1 MLIGEVSIPVVI
13 TMERRSGSRFAFTKK
28 GISMRLPLG
37 ISEAKFNEY
46 EQKLNEWVAE
56 VVKKKPTLI
65 QEYTHKT
72 YTTGQVL
79 SMSGRTYTLDIQRTD
94 TKGSSAA
101 LKQGTIYIKIS
112 AQYADEEYN
121 KALKTLLSRVIGADF
136 LPEITQ
142 RVRDW
147 NDKTFRKNINSV
159 NLKYNHSNWG
169 SCSSASN
176 INLST
181 RLLFTPPEIQ
191 DYVILHEL
199 AHLIEMNHSPR
210 FWALVQTYMPDYK
223 LRRKWLRRHQS
234 RCNF

>member
-1 MLIGEVSIPVVI
+1 MLIGEISIPVVI

-37 ISEAKFNEY
+37 ISEAKFNDY
-46 EQKLNEWVAE
+46 EKKLNEWVAE
-56 VVKKKPTLI
+56 VVKKKPAIL

-72 YTTGQVL
+72 YTTGQIL
-79 SMSGRTYTLDIQRTD
+79 NLSGRAYILDIQRTN

-101 LKQGTIYIKIS
+101 LKQGTIYVRIS
-112 AQYADEEYN
+112 AQYTDEQYSQT
-121 KALKTLLSRVIGADF
+121 LKTLLSRVIGADF

-142 RVRDW
+142 RVHDW

>member
-1 MLIGEVSIPVVI
+1 MLIGDVSIPVII
-13 TMERRSGSRFAFTKK
+13 TMEKRSGSRFAFIKQ
-28 GISMRLPLG
+28 GISMRLPVG
-37 ISEAKFNEY
+37 ISEQKFKDY

-56 VVKKKPTLI
+56 VIKKKPTLL
-65 QEYTHKT
+65 QEYTHKA
-72 YTTGQVL
+72 YASGQIL
-79 SMSGRTYTLDIQRTD
+79 TLSGRMYTLDIRRSNI
-94 TKGSSAA
+94 KGGRAS
-101 LKQGTIYIKIS
+101 LKQGTIFVNIS
-112 AQYADEEYN
+112 EQLTDEAYN
-121 KALKTLLSRVIGADF
+121 KALKTLLSRTIGADF

-142 RVRDW
+142 RVLDW
-147 NDKTFRKNINSV
+147 NDKTFRQHVKSV

-210 FWALVQTYMPDYK
+210 FWALVETHMPDYK
-223 LRRKWLRRHQS
+223 LRRKWLRRHQAH
-234 RCNF
+234 CNF